1 MELSAA
7 SKWGKIIEPDL
18 DKGIANMKSSM
29 EAYKRARAFVDE
41 YKVKKEIK
49 SDADLEESLK
59 TQMNICDEMI
69 ELIPQKIDRMNQ
81 AK

>member
-18 DKGIANMKSSM
+18 EIGIANMKKSI
-29 EAYKRARAFVDE
+29 EAYQRARKLVND

-49 SDADLEESLK
+49 SDDDLGKDLK
-59 TQMNICDEMI
+59 T
-69 ELIPQKIDRMNQ
+69 
-81 AK
+81 